1 MSGNVVMERR
11 ENGKSKN
18 KAQRMQLW
26 GIGMAVEISAGKGN
40 VVMGQIE
47 GT

>member
-1 MSGNVVMERR
+1 VVRR
-11 ENGKSKN
+11 CREDGKRKK
-18 KAQRMQLW
+18 KALRKQLW